1 MTASDRWLLPD
12 GVEDILPPLAGRI
25 ESLRRDI
32 MDTYQRWGY
41 QLVIPP
47 LIEYLESLLTGTGND
62 LALQTFKLTDQLTG
76 RMMGVRADM
85 TPQAARIDAH
95 TLRQDSVT
103 RLCYAGHVLH
113 TRPQHMLTGRTP
125 IQAGCEL
132 FGSASEV
139 ADQEVIRL
147 MLETLR
153 IAGIPRVHLD
163 LAHVAIYQSLMS
175 EADFDAQTEQ
185 AIFDAM
191 RRKSIPELDEL
202 LGDSAAATPAG
213 RLRNLARLSGGIE
226 VLDEARDVLQGA
238 SSQALKALDE
248 LSRVAGSISK
258 SFPDVDLG
266 FDFCELR
273 GYNYHTGL
281 VFAAYAPGHGQA
293 VAQGGRYDAIGRDFG
308 RPRPATGFSADVRA
322 LVALGERAGV
332 PGRSMIWAPVSDDPA
347 LADAIAA
354 LRQTETVLQALPD
367 DSGATPEA
375 RGCTRQLI
383 QRDGQWVVESLNG

>member
-25 ESLRRDI
+25 ESLRREL
-32 MDTYQRWGY
+32 MDTYQRWGF

-47 LIEYLESLLTGTGND
+47 LIEYLESLFTGTGND

-95 TLRQDSVT
+95 TLRQDGVT

-132 FGSASEV
+132 FGSATAA
-139 ADQEVIRL
+139 ADEEVIRL

-153 IAGIPRVHLD
+153 IAGIPKVHLD
-163 LAHVAIYQSLMS
+163 LAHVAIYQSLIS
-175 EADFDAQTEQ
+175 DADLDRDTER

-202 LGDSAAATPAG
+202 LGDSQDGTPAA
-213 RLRNLARLSGGIE
+213 RLRALARLSGGVE
-226 VLDEARDVLQGA
+226 VLDEARTVLSGA
-238 SSQALKALDE
+238 SEAVLHALDE
-248 LSRVAGSISK
+248 LTRMADALAVA
-258 SFPDVDLG
+258 FPEVELG

-322 LVALGERAGV
+322 LVALGQRADRGERDV
-332 PGRSMIWAPVSDDPA
+332 IWAPVSDDPE
-347 LADAIAA
+347 LATAVAE
-354 LRQTETVLQALPD
+354 LRRTETVLQALPD
-367 DSGATPEA
+367 DSDASPAA
-375 RGCTRQLI
+375 RGCRRQLVK
-383 QRDGQWVVESLNG
+383 RDGQWVVESLNG

>member
-12 GVEDILPPLAGRI
+12 GVEDILPPLAGKI
-25 ESLRRDI
+25 ESLRREI

-47 LIEYLESLLTGTGND
+47 LIEYLESLFTGTGND

-95 TLRQDSVT
+95 TLSQDSVT

-132 FGSASEV
+132 FGSASAL

-153 IAGIPRVHLD
+153 IAGIPKVHLD
-163 LAHVAIYQSLMS
+163 LAHVTIYQSLMS
-175 EADFDAQTEQ
+175 EADLDKQTEA

-191 RRKSIPELDEL
+191 RRKSVPELDTL
-202 LGDSAAATPAG
+202 LGDSPDGSPAA
-213 RLRNLARLSGGIE
+213 RLRALARLSGGVE
-226 VLDEARDVLQGA
+226 VLDEAREVLAGA

-248 LSRVAGSISK
+248 LTSVASVMADA
-258 SFPDVDLG
+258 FPDVELG
-266 FDFCELR
+266 FDLCELR

-322 LVALGERAGV
+322 LVALGERRAPARDGA
-332 PGRSMIWAPVSDDPA
+332 IWAPVSDEPA
-347 LADAIAA
+347 LQAVIAD
-354 LRQTETVLQALPD
+354 LRKTDTVLQALPD
-367 DSGATPEA
+367 DSSTSPEE
-375 RGCTRQLI
+375 RGCTRQLVN
-383 QRDGQWVVESLNG
+383 RDGQWVVESLNG